1 MNAPGWADA
10 LFMLSFWGITIPLL
24 TWSVLTLGA
33 VRLSRR
39 VQAEAQHLDAA
50 PLPRVPFVS
59 VMVPAHNEAEVI
71 EDTVQALA
79 RLDYPADAYEII
91 VINDASTDDTPAIL
105 ERLKASI
112 PHLRVLNIPKG
123 VGGKG
128 KSRTLNL
135 GLPHAR
141 GELIAVY
148 DADNTPEPQAL
159 RLLVATLLA
168 DPHLAAVN
176 GKVRTRNW
184 QASWL
189 TRFINLEFMYFQ
201 WLYQGGRW
209 QWLRL
214 STLMG
219 TNYVIW
225 RKYLT
230 ALGGFDEAS
239 LVDDTEMSFRLL
251 QAGYGVRWVPYAVTW
266 EQEPD
271 TFAVWFKQRMRWS
284 KGNFYVTFKY
294 LPLALSNPYPLGLE
308 MLYLV
313 LNFLVFFPSLF
324 ISTLI
329 LILGLLGI
337 VHIQLSGPFTLVW
350 VLSYLMFVAQMSFVI
365 RLEQPLASNY
375 LLGALSYFTYAQL
388 FIPVSLSALKNYVT
402 DVVTRREL
410 VWVKTART
418 KERA

>member
-1 MNAPGWADA
+1 MNWADG
-10 LFMLSFWGITIPLL
+10 LFILAFWGITIPMIAWAIL
-24 TWSVLTLGA
+24 TIGA
-33 VRLSRR
+33 VSYARHAERDAQRLRG
-39 VQAEAQHLDAA
+39 QA
-50 PLPRVPFVS
+50 LPYTPFVS
-59 VMVPAHNEAEVI
+59 IMVPAHNEAEVI
-71 EDTVQALA
+71 EDTVRALA
-79 RLDYPADAYEII
+79 AFDYPRDCYEVL
-91 VINDASTDDTPAIL
+91 VINDASTDDTPQIL
-105 ERLKASI
+105 DALAAEY
-112 PHLRVLNIPKG
+112 PHVQVMHVPKG

-135 GLPHAR
+135 GLPRTR

-159 RLLVATLLA
+159 RLLVATLLE
-168 DPHLAAVN
+168 DPQLAAVN

-184 QASWL
+184 TASWL

-209 QWLRL
+209 RLLRL

-219 TNYVIW
+219 TNYLIW

-239 LVDDTEMSFRLL
+239 LVDDTEMSFRLF
-251 QAGYGVRWVPYAVTW
+251 QAGYAIRWVPYAVTW

-294 LPLALSNPYPLGLE
+294 LPKALNNPYPLGLE

-313 LNFLVFFPSLF
+313 LNFLVFFPALT

-329 LILGLLGI
+329 LILGLLGV
-337 VHIQLSGPFTLVW
+337 VHVTLQGPFTYIWL
-350 VLSYLMFVAQMSFVI
+350 LSYLMFVAQMSFVI
-365 RLEQPLASNY
+365 SLEQPRASNY

-388 FIPVSLSALKNYVT
+388 FIPVSFTALKNYIQDRVT
-402 DVVTRREL
+402 KREVT
-410 VWVKTART
+410 WVKTARK
-418 KERA
+418 KENAP